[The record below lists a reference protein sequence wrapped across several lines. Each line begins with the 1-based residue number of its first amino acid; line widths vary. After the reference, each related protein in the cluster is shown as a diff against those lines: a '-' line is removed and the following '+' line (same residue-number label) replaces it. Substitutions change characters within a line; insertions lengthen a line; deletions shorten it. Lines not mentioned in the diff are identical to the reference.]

1 MIKKELIEIKGYM
14 KQLVVGFGEGPKNKE
29 YLKGMGR
36 MTGCL
41 GEIAVNKF
49 LPKSK
54 YVGAT
59 VFTHDILFKKKKI
72 EVKSK
77 SCGGIPKK
85 QYAAF
90 VNCKKGFSPDND
102 YYIFTRVT
110 RDLTKVYLV
119 GWIAT
124 AVLLDT
130 AEFVNRGDADD
141 SGFIF
146 KSSGYHIPISDLKI
160 MGDFRSSC

>member
-1 MIKKELIEIKGYM
+1 MALIKDVSAVQHKPDWEKALDR
-14 KQLVVGFGEGPKNKE
+14 L
-29 YLKGMGR
+29 
-36 MTGCL
+36 TG
-41 GEIAVNKF
+41 
-49 LPKSK
+49 
-54 YVGAT
+54 
-59 VFTHDILFKKKKI
+59 
-72 EVKSK
+72 
-77 SCGGIPKK
+77 GGIPKK